1 MLLLILVVVIV
12 VIVRP
17 VVLILVILCDTLEQL
32 VLSLP
37 ELFLLLGIVTIVI
50 FEVTLV

>member
-17 VVLILVILCDTLEQL
+17 VVLILIVLSDTLEQL

-37 ELFLLLGIVTIVI
+37 EFFLLLGIVNIII
-50 FEVTLV
+50 FKVTLV